1 VKQTL
6 NKKIG
11 RRTVMEDNK
20 ELVEETTENVE
31 ETTEETQE
39 PQENL
44 EEVETTEEDLPVEDK
59 EEKHEEV
66 FTKEQVD
73 ELIAK
78 KLARKEAKIRKEY
91 NNKYRK
97 LENVV
102 NAGLGTHSTDEAVTK
117 LTEFYT
123 SKGINIPELSNFD
136 DDDIKTLG
144 QADADRVI
152 SLGYDE
158 IVEEVDRLNELGIEN
173 MSARDKVEFQRLA
186 TERQR
191 LEDLKDLASI
201 GVDADI
207 LDNKDFINYTEK
219 LNPNLSLKEK
229 YEMYLG
235 TQPKKEINNMG
246 SMKNTPVEK
255 AVKDYYTRDEA
266 LRLTDDDY
274 KKHPELYEIIEKSMY
289 KWSK

>member
-1 VKQTL
+1 
-6 NKKIG
+6 
-11 RRTVMEDNK
+11 MEDNK
-20 ELVEETTENVE
+20 ELVEETTENIEE
-31 ETTEETQE
+31 ETTEEITQEE

-44 EEVETTEEDLPVEDK
+44 EEVETVEEDLPVEDK
-59 EEKHEEV
+59 EEKHEDV

-102 NAGLGTHSTDEAVTK
+102 NAGLGTSSTEEAVSK

-123 SKGINIPELSNFD
+123 SKGINIPELSNYD
-136 DDDIKTLG
+136 DDDIETLG

-158 IVEEVDRLNELGIEN
+158 ICEEVDRLNELGIEN
-173 MSARDKVEFQRLA
+173 MSKRDKVEFQRLA

-191 LEDLKDLASI
+191 LEDLKELASI

-207 LDNKDFINYTEK
+207 LNDRDFINYTEK

-235 TQPKKEINNMG
+235 TQPKKEINKIG
-246 SMKNTPVEK
+246 SMKNTEVAHSELKDFYTK
-255 AVKDYYTRDEA
+255 AEA
-266 LRLTDDDY
+266 QKFTSEDFD
-274 KKHPELYEIIEKSMY
+274 KHPELEGIIVKSMS
-289 KWSK
+289 KW

>member
-1 VKQTL
+1 
-6 NKKIG
+6 
-11 RRTVMEDNK
+11 MEDNK
-20 ELVEETTENVE
+20 ELVEETTENVEE

-102 NAGLGTHSTDEAVTK
+102 NAGLGTTSTDEAVSK

-123 SKGINIPELSNFD
+123 SKGIDIPELSNFD
-136 DDDIKTLG
+136 DEDIDTLG
-144 QADADRVI
+144 LADAQKIID
-152 SLGYDE
+152 SGYDD
-158 IVEEVDRLNELGIEN
+158 IVEEVDRLNEIGLEN
-173 MSARDKVEFQRLA
+173 MSRRDRVEFQKLA
-186 TERQR
+186 TERQKI
-191 LEDLKDLASI
+191 EDLRDLSSI
-201 GVDADI
+201 GVDASI
-207 LDNKDFINYTEK
+207 LKNEDFINYTEK

-246 SMKNTPVEK
+246 SMKNTPVENK
-255 AVKDYYTRDEA
+255 IKDFYTPDEA
-266 LRLTDDDY
+266 KRLTDDDY
-274 KKHPELYEIIEKSMY
+274 KKHPELYEIIQNSMY
-289 KWSK
+289 KWGK

>member
-1 VKQTL
+1 
-6 NKKIG
+6 
-11 RRTVMEDNK
+11 MEDNK

-31 ETTEETQE
+31 E
-39 PQENL
+39 
-44 EEVETTEEDLPVEDK
+44 ETTEEITQEEPQEEVEETETTEEESLPVK
-59 EEKHEEV
+59 EEVKQDM

-102 NAGLGTHSTDEAVTK
+102 NAGLGTTSTDEAVDK
-117 LTEFYT
+117 LTEFYQ
-123 SKGINIPELSNFD
+123 SKGIQIPQLSTYD
-136 DDDIKTLG
+136 DDDIETLG

-158 IVEEVDRLNELGIEN
+158 IVEEVDRLNNIGYDN
-173 MSARDKVEFQRLA
+173 MSKRDKIEFQKLA

-191 LEDLKDLASI
+191 LEDLKELESI
-201 GVDADI
+201 GVDSS
-207 LDNKDFINYTEK
+207 LLGEPEFINFTKK
-219 LNPNLSLKEK
+219 LNPDLSLKEK

-255 AVKDYYTRDEA
+255 TIKEYYTRDEA

-274 KKHPELYEIIEKSMY
+274 KKHPELYEIIEKSML
-289 KWSK
+289 KWKV